1 MQFAAINGIS
11 IHFEDSGERDRPA
24 MVFVNALATDLR
36 IWDKVLPEF
45 QPAYRTFRYDK
56 RGHGLSD
63 ATDAPYR
70 IEEHTADLIALL
82 DHLGITRAILC
93 GVSVGGLIAQGV
105 YADRPDLVQ
114 AMVICATAH
123 RIGNADLWNGR
134 IAQAIEGG
142 VEPMAQATM
151 ERWFTPGFREAHAEE
166 VAGYRNMVART
177 PLAGFIGTLAAI
189 RDGDFGEQAR
199 RIKVP
204 VLAIAGSEDGG
215 AAPRW

>member
-45 QPAYRTFRYDK
+45 QPAYRTVRYDK

-70 IEEHTADLIALL
+70 IQEHVADLTALL

-105 YADRPDLVQ
+105 YADRPDLVR

-123 RIGNADLWNGR
+123 RIGNATCGTAASHRRSRAAWSPWR
-134 IAQAIEGG
+134 RR
-142 VEPMAQATM
+142 
-151 ERWFTPGFREAHAEE
+151 RWS
-166 VAGYRNMVART
+166 AG
-177 PLAGFIGTLAAI
+177 L
-189 RDGDFGEQAR
+189 R
-199 RIKVP
+199 RVSAK
-204 VLAIAGSEDGG
+204 LMQRRSRAIAT
-215 AAPRW
+215 W